1 MSVNVE
7 QGSGFA
13 DLKGLSIFALL
24 KSVYDRLTQHHVALI
39 AAGVAFYALLALF
52 PAITALVAIGGL
64 MLDPTEIVAQID
76 SLSALMPKEVSDII
90 IAQAQAVAG
99 SREGGLGLA
108 AVLGIVLALYSASR
122 GMGSLVEGL
131 NVVYGVRE
139 TRNFFV
145 LKSITLGLTA
155 LLVLG
160 FIIAVSGTLGVPIAL
175 SVIPMLPGYEALIVG
190 ASWLVMLTIA
200 VTGLAIVYRFA
211 PNRERANWEWITVGS
226 VSACLIWVIASAGF
240 AFYVSNF
247 GSYNESF
254 GSLAG
259 AIVLLMW
266 LWISAFV
273 VMLGAELNAAIAEQ
287 QRGDS
292 GG

>member
-1 MSVNVE
+1 MSVDVE

-13 DLKGLSIFALL
+13 DLKGISFVAVL
-24 KSVYDRLTQHHVALI
+24 KSVYQRITRHHVALI

-64 MLDPTEIVAQID
+64 MLDPSQIVAQID
-76 SLSALMPKEVSDII
+76 SLSSIMPKEVSDII
-90 IAQAQAVAG
+90 IGQAQAVAG

-108 AVLGIVLALYSASR
+108 AVVGIGLALYSASR

-139 TRNFFV
+139 TRGFFV
-145 LKSITLGLTA
+145 LKAITLGLTA

-160 FIIAVSGTLGVPIAL
+160 FIVAVSGTLGVPIAL
-175 SVIPMLPGYEALIVG
+175 SVIPMLPGYEMLIIG
-190 ASWLVMLTIA
+190 ISWLVMLTIA
-200 VTGLAIVYRFA
+200 VTGLAIIYRYA
-211 PNRERANWEWITVGS
+211 PNREHANWEWITVGS
-226 VSACLIWVIASAGF
+226 VSACLIWIIASAGF
-240 AFYVSNF
+240 AFYVGNF

-273 VMLGAELNAAIAEQ
+273 VMLGAELNAAIREQ
-287 QRGDS
+287 KRGDVRD
-292 GG
+292 